1 MTTQYETT
9 PEAAS
14 TPAPETTAHSTYE
27 TPKVEYSTEAI
38 TEASSYA
45 APTEASSYAAPTEAP
60 TTKAAYWAVSQ
71 YKLIKNIET
80 KNDQYNPNGLSLRS

>member
-14 TPAPETTAHSTYE
+14 TPAPVTTAHSTYE
-27 TPKVEYSTEAI
+27 TPKVEYSTEAVTESSSYAAP

-45 APTEASSYAAPTEAP
+45 APTEASSYAAPTEASGYAAP
-60 TTKAAYWAVSQ
+60 TTTKAAY
-71 YKLIKNIET
+71 
-80 KNDQYNPNGLSLRS
+80 

>member
-1 MTTQYETT
+1 MMIFPKAIEWIYFQPEAYMTTQYETT

-60 TTKAAYWAVSQ
+60 TTKAAYWAVFS
-71 YKLIKNIET
+71 T
-80 KNDQYNPNGLSLRS
+80 